1 MGTVLFCGDENFL
14 KLIMVKIVHSGYKSL
29 SCTQWVNYMV
39 SESYLNKAVKK
50 KALVIFFG

>member
-39 SESYLNKAVKK
+39 SESYLNKTVKK